1 MCTECPQNAKCCL
14 GIRYSEVKTIILL
27 SFGNVWTLLSS
38 SFISWLHH
46 YFQSLNGMC
55 CLPQLLNCGVGED
68 SSESLGL
75 QEIQPVHSE
84 GDQPWDFFERND
96 AQAETPVLWPPHATS
111 WLTGKDS
118 DAGRD
123 WGQEEKGTTE
133 DEMAGRHHW
142 RDGCQSGWTP
152 GVGDGEGGLACS
164 DSWGHKESDTTEWM
178 IWSDLIWQRVI
189 G

>member
-68 SSESLGL
+68 SSGSLGL

-96 AQAETPVLWPPHATS
+96 TKAETPRVDSLEKSSPRGHEELERTW
-111 WLTGKDS
+111 WLNNNKPRFYLDFLS
-118 DAGRD
+118 SAHIASLSIYQINR
-123 WGQEEKGTTE
+123 
-133 DEMAGRHHW
+133 
-142 RDGCQSGWTP
+142 
-152 GVGDGEGGLACS
+152 
-164 DSWGHKESDTTEWM
+164 ES
-178 IWSDLIWQRVI
+178 
-189 G
+189 